1 MKKKINNREQKG
13 VIAMTSK
20 DFSRHYEKR
29 QRIGE
34 TTLIV
39 GLDIGCEFNMMCMMN
54 AKGKVL
60 GEHKI
65 FNSRKGFEFFKSVVD
80 TIAKRER
87 LYDVLVGFE
96 PTGTYWRKIIFYA
109 KELGFE
115 VRFVRTTALK
125 HQRELDESSPLKTD
139 KRDAYTIA
147 NITREGKY
155 IDSVIQDGIYRELR
169 SLVNLRESVVR
180 ETTRSKNALRTFLE
194 DFFPE
199 LSRLYS
205 SMCAKGL
212 LAILETCPFPADILC
227 YGEKRLLELISKS
240 SRSKKIGETKSRKIY
255 AAARESV
262 GLKRVG
268 SSDRLRLSVYLEKLK
283 RSECDLQAIAAEMTK
298 VMTKIPQMEPI
309 LSIPGAGITSTGII
323 LGEFGDLDNFRGAK
337 QAIKYAGYDPT
348 GKESGKHIGRR
359 RISKKG
365 RWRLRKTLYL
375 LSIRVV
381 RVIPEFKEYYERKLQ
396 GIGGSGRKLARK
408 EALCAVAIKLIKLI
422 FALAR
427 DRRRYEERSKTVLLA
442 A

>member
-1 MKKKINNREQKG
+1 
-13 VIAMTSK
+13 MTSK
-20 DFSRHYEKR
+20 DFNRGYEKR

-65 FNSRKGFEFFKSVVD
+65 FNSRKGFEFFKDVVD
-80 TIAKRER
+80 STVKKEK

-109 KELGFE
+109 KELGYE

-125 HQRELDESSPLKTD
+125 HQRELDESAPLKTD

-155 IDSVIQDGIYRELR
+155 LDSEVEDGVYRELR
-169 SLVNLRESVVR
+169 SLVNLRESIVR
-180 ETTRSKNALRTFLE
+180 ENTRSKNAVRTIIV

-199 LSRLYS
+199 LLNFFSKMS
-205 SMCAKGL
+205 GKGL
-212 LAILETCPFPADILC
+212 LLILETCPFPADILS
-227 YGEKRLLELISKS
+227 YGEERLSKLIAES
-240 SRSKKIGETKSRKIY
+240 SRSKKLGEEKAPKIFE
-255 AAARESV
+255 AAKESI
-262 GLKRVG
+262 GLKNVG
-268 SSDRLRLSVYLEKLK
+268 SSDRMRLAMCLRKLK
-283 RSECDLQAIAAEMTK
+283 QSEVDLQEIESGMINLTAQMPQAES
-298 VMTKIPQMEPI
+298 I
-309 LSIPGAGITSTGII
+309 LSIPGAGTSSTGII
-323 LGEFGDLDNFRGAK
+323 LGEFGDLDNFGSAK

-375 LSIRVV
+375 MSMRVV
-381 RVIPEFKEYYERKLQ
+381 RAIPEFREYYERKLE
-396 GIGGSGRKLARK
+396 GAGGSGRKLARK

-427 DRRRYEERSKTVLLA
+427 DRRRYEEKEKHVSLA